1 MRELTAMEV
10 RFYIKSEMDRVM
22 YDAIFNISVAK
33 MHGNIDQQTAQQAET
48 DVRNAFSIA
57 RVALDRCETAEE
69 LEEIACQLKAHLQQS
84 ITLRNLPCK
93 F

>member
-1 MRELTAMEV
+1 
-10 RFYIKSEMDRVM
+10 MDRVM

-69 LEEIACQLKAHLQQS
+69 LEEIACQLKFYMQS
-84 ITLRNLPCK
+84 YIQRHNLPCK